1 MKGGANNS
9 INTINNK
16 IMEQMTVRINGEECV
31 ILPAPKGAFVISDH
45 FACPCFVPYVA
56 VSAEAESRISEIE
69 TLDIYALSYSDGA
82 EYVEWN
88 ARDGFC
94 TSVSKYNLDD
104 LYHNCIKCSYEP
116 KRALTMLYQEFK
128 SHGTPFDYS
137 AIKWFKEKFK
147 EHNITKADFDVF
159 A

>member
-1 MKGGANNS
+1 
-9 INTINNK
+9 
-16 IMEQMTVRINGEECV
+16 MEQMTVRINEEECV
-31 ILPAPKGAFVISDH
+31 IMPAPKGAFVVGKH
-45 FACPCFVPYVA
+45 FMSPCFVPYMA
-56 VSAEAESRISEIE
+56 ISADATPLIRDHKDAG
-69 TLDIYALSYSDGA
+69 LDVYPLSYSDGE

-88 ARDGFC
+88 EGESFY
-94 TSVSKYNLDD
+94 TSVANFILDS
-104 LYHNCIKCSYEP
+104 LYEECVRNGYGS

>member
-1 MKGGANNS
+1 MK
-9 INTINNK
+9 
-16 IMEQMTVRINGEECV
+16 QMTVRINEEECV
-31 ILPAPKGAFVISDH
+31 IMPAPKGAFVICGH

-56 VSAEAESRISEIE
+56 VSADAESRISEIE
-69 TLDIYALSYSDGA
+69 ETLDIYPLSYSDGA
-82 EYVEWN
+82 GYVEWN
-88 ARDGFC
+88 ARDGFY
-94 TSVSKYNLDD
+94 TSVSKFNLNE

-147 EHNITKADFDVF
+147 EHNVTKDDFDVF

>member
-1 MKGGANNS
+1 
-9 INTINNK
+9 
-16 IMEQMTVRINGEECV
+16 MEQMTVRINEEECV
-31 ILPAPKGAFVISDH
+31 IMPAPKGAFVVGKH

-56 VSAEAESRISEIE
+56 VSAEAETRISEIE
-69 TLDIYALSYSDGA
+69 ETLDIYPLSYSDGDWQVQWSEHEEFYTNVA
-82 EYVEWN
+82 N
-88 ARDGFC
+88 FI
-94 TSVSKYNLDD
+94 LDS
-104 LYHNCIKCSYEP
+104 LYEECVGNGYEP

>member
-1 MKGGANNS
+1 MK
-9 INTINNK
+9 
-16 IMEQMTVRINGEECV
+16 QMTVRINEEECV
-31 ILPAPKGAFVISDH
+31 IMPAPKGAFVVGNH
-45 FACPCFVPYVA
+45 FSCPCFVPYMA
-56 VSAEAESRISEIE
+56 ISADATPLIRDHKDAG
-69 TLDIYALSYSDGA
+69 LDVYPLSYSDGE

-88 ARDGFC
+88 EGESFY
-94 TSVSKYNLDD
+94 TSVANFILDS
-104 LYHNCIKCSYEP
+104 LYEECVRNGYGS

-147 EHNITKADFDVF
+147 EHNVTKADFDVF

>member
-1 MKGGANNS
+1 
-9 INTINNK
+9 
-16 IMEQMTVRINGEECV
+16 MEQMTVRINEEECV
-31 ILPAPKGAFVISDH
+31 IMPAPKGAFVVGDR

-56 VSAEAESRISEIE
+56 VSAEATSRISEIVA
-69 TLDIYALSYSDGA
+69 TLNIYALPYPDGA

-88 ARDGFC
+88 ARDGFY
-94 TSVSKYNLDD
+94 TSVSKFNLDE
-104 LYHNCIKCSYEP
+104 LYHKCIKYNYEP

-147 EHNITKADFDVF
+147 EYNITKADFDVF

>member
-1 MKGGANNS
+1 
-9 INTINNK
+9 
-16 IMEQMTVRINGEECV
+16 MEQMTVRINEEECV
-31 ILPAPKGAFVISDH
+31 IMPAPKGAFVVGKH

-56 VSAEAESRISEIE
+56 VSAEATSRISEIEE
-69 TLDIYALSYSDGA
+69 TLDIYALSYEDGA

-88 ARDGFC
+88 ARDGFY
-94 TSVSKYNLDD
+94 TSVSKFNLNE
-104 LYHNCIKCSYEP
+104 LYHNCIKCSYGP

-128 SHGTPFDYS
+128 SHGTPFDYT

-147 EHNITKADFDVF
+147 EHNVTKADFDVF

>member
-1 MKGGANNS
+1 
-9 INTINNK
+9 
-16 IMEQMTVRINGEECV
+16 MEQMTVRINEEECV
-31 ILPAPKGAFVISDH
+31 IMPAPKGAFVVGKH
-45 FACPCFVPYVA
+45 FMSPCFTQYMA
-56 VSAEAESRISEIE
+56 VSADAESLNDNDTSVG
-69 TLDIYALSYSDGA
+69 LYAYPLSYSDGA
-82 EYVEWN
+82 GYVEWN
-88 ARDGFC
+88 ARDGFY
-94 TSVSKYNLDD
+94 TSVSKFNLDE

-147 EHNITKADFDVF
+147 EHNVTKADFDVF

>member
-1 MKGGANNS
+1 
-9 INTINNK
+9 
-16 IMEQMTVRINGEECV
+16 MEQMTVRINEEECV
-31 ILPAPKGAFVISDH
+31 IMPAPKGAFVVGKH
-45 FACPCFVPYVA
+45 FMSPCFTQYMA
-56 VSAEAESRISEIE
+56 VSADATPLISEIEE
-69 TLDIYALSYSDGA
+69 TLDIYPLSYSDGA

-88 ARDGFC
+88 ARDGFH
-94 TSVSKYNLDD
+94 TSVSKFNLDE
-104 LYHNCIKCSYEP
+104 LYRNCIKCSYEP

-147 EHNITKADFDVF
+147 EHNVTKADFDVF